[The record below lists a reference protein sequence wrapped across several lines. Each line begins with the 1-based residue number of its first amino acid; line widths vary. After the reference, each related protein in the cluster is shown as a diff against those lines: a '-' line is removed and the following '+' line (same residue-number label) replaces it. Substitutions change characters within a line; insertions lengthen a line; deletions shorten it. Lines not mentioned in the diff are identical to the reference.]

1 MEMYFYTMLTFV
13 MNVNFMKLKKKNEKE
28 KMKKNVVLNLDKT
41 TYRIRPK

>member
-13 MNVNFMKLKKKNEKE
+13 MNVNFMKLKKKEK
-28 KMKKNVVLNLDKT
+28 KIKNIVLNLEKT